1 MQVTDGQRLRR
12 SLAAVVL
19 AALVALG
26 PAGPA
31 MAEPQGGDSRARV
44 EGAFLVNFIR
54 FTEWPRSRFAGDGA
68 PCVLVVVGSEAV
80 ADAVREVAH
89 AAGTVQGRRI
99 EVRQVDGD
107 RMQRQRDVLRAA
119 HVVFVDRSGGVA
131 AEDAIDLLQGAP
143 ILTVG
148 EDAMAGF
155 VRAGGMLGLV
165 VSGSR
170 VGFVANP
177 GAIRQG
183 GLTVSAKVLK
193 LARDTTP

>member
-1 MQVTDGQRLRR
+1 MPATDRQRVRR
-12 SLAAVVL
+12 SLAAVTLAWFLVL
-19 AALVALG
+19 GLPGQATAA
-26 PAGPA
+26 
-31 MAEPQGGDSRARV
+31 PQGGDQRARV

-148 EDAMAGF
+148 DSAGF

>member
-54 FTEWPRSRFAGDGA
+54 VTEWPRSRFAGDGA

-148 EDAMAGF
+148 DSAGF